1 MNYYPGIT
9 IAYHNDGSIYY
20 RASVTHNRK
29 HISLGSYPTPE
40 TGSRAYEEAR
50 TILADPLISV
60 SHYNS
65 MMALSFSKFISDQS
79 PMQRNL
85 YKNTDFPISG
95 LFFIL
100 SGAGS
105 CIKIRPG

>member
-50 TILADPLISV
+50 TILADP
-60 SHYNS
+60 
-65 MMALSFSKFISDQS
+65 
-79 PMQRNL
+79 
-85 YKNTDFPISG
+85 
-95 LFFIL
+95 
-100 SGAGS
+100 
-105 CIKIRPG
+105 